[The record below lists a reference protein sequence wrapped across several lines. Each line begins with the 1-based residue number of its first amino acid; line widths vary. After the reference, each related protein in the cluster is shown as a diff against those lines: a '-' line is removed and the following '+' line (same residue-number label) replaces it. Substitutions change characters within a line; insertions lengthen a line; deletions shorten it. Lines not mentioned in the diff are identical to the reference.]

1 MDTFKW
7 LLSKGA
13 NVKTLDRDGAS
24 LLHSA
29 ARYGN

>member
-1 MDTFKW
+1 MKTFKW
-7 LLSKGA
+7 LLNKGA
-13 NVKTLDRDGAS
+13 SIDVTDRDGCS